1 MYININA
8 MIYAR
13 NAYSCDWGGNAV
25 ALIYLPAGA
34 IYTDESRVDIDGNT
48 SFGYNSAKGKPRRKR
63 GLEYPRYLI
72 WCIANE
78 GS

>member
-1 MYININA
+1 
-8 MIYAR
+8 
-13 NAYSCDWGGNAV
+13 
-25 ALIYLPAGA
+25 LIYLPAGA
-34 IYTDESRVDIDGNT
+34 IYTDESRVHIDGNT